1 MQNQNYSENPTND
14 LKSGGNDETAQ
25 VTKAWQTTTSSG
37 ITSLQ
42 KEAQTQIN
50 KPISNT
56 PTGGSKRG
64 LWSKMSR
71 TMRGMKIGRTLKN
84 TLAPKKISNFDETLI
99 APGEEEDSKYATG
112 SGVNRSDP
120 YVVVNHG
127 APTTHLP
134 TDKLSPVV
142 PPFQTNIG
150 IDQQTIKT
158 QRKSSSSKSSVANSL
173 NSSGEVT

>member
-1 MQNQNYSENPTND
+1 MM
-14 LKSGGNDETAQ
+14 
-25 VTKAWQTTTSSG
+25 SSD
-37 ITSLQ
+37 
-42 KEAQTQIN
+42 
-50 KPISNT
+50 T

-120 YVVVNHG
+120 YVVVIISLFGHTLNHSKTVHHRSTMG
-127 APTTHLP
+127 HQPHICPPINCPRWFPRSKPTLVSISKPSRHNVKVHHPNHQL
-134 TDKLSPVV
+134 
-142 PPFQTNIG
+142 QT
-150 IDQQTIKT
+150 
-158 QRKSSSSKSSVANSL
+158 A
-173 NSSGEVT
+173 